1 MRNHGP
7 SLSRPLTGLVF
18 TLLIALMPAACTK
31 SPGPASPE
39 FEQARQ
45 RFTKLYAQKLDA
57 AFLDPAM
64 DGIEAQLQTVPA
76 DSIDAQP
83 AKELLQ
89 RIREGRERMQTAEQ
103 EKEDAVAA
111 AREIPDFPSAPR
123 EPGPAPVDEPPA
135 PSVAPDAGTAPG
147 AGPVAGSPA
156 SELSYGYQGCFRRAE
171 PVNVDGKGR
180 RDAWEMESRL
190 TCRQAYPSFADQVLL
205 IEDER
210 VLTVLPKSAIR
221 VTYVGP
227 DGGTPAGR

>member
-1 MRNHGP
+1 M
-7 SLSRPLTGLVF
+7 GLVF
-18 TLLIALMPAACTK
+18 TLLFTLVPAACTK
-31 SPGPASPE
+31 SPGPESPE

-45 RFTKLYAQKLDA
+45 RFNKLYGQKLDE

-64 DGIEAQLQTVPA
+64 DEIEAQLQTVPT

-89 RIREGRERMQTAEQ
+89 RIREGRERMQAAEQ
-103 EKEDAVAA
+103 EKEDAIAS
-111 AREIPDFPSAPR
+111 ARRVDDFQGD
-123 EPGPAPVDEPPA
+123 PGVRVPPPVEEPPA
-135 PSVAPDAGTAPG
+135 PSAAPDAGPAPG

-156 SELSYGYQGCFRRAE
+156 SELPYGYQRCFRRAE
-171 PVNVDGKGR
+171 PVNVDGKGS
-180 RDAWEMESRL
+180 RDAWELENRL

-210 VLTVLPKSAIR
+210 VLAVLPKSAIR

-227 DGGTPAGR
+227 DAGTPAR